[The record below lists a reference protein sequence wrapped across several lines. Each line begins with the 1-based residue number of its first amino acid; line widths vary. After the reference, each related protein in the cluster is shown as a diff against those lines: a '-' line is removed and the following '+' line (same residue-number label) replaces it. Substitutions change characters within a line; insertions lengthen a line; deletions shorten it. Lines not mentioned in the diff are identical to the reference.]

1 MAANRAVVYQGP
13 RKVEVQSRDYPKMAD
28 PRGRKLEH
36 AVILKVV
43 ATNICGSDLHIY
55 RGRFPFPKGE
65 QLGHEITGEVIELGS
80 DVEYLK
86 KGDLVSVPFNV
97 ACGRC
102 RNCRERR
109 TDVCLNTNPAVA
121 CGAYGFNLG
130 GWQGGQAEYHL
141 VPYADFQLL
150 KFPDKDRAM
159 AKIKE
164 LAFLSDILPTAYHG
178 CMEAHVTT
186 GSTVYIG
193 GAGPVGRAAA
203 ASSRLLGAS
212 CIIVGDPIPARRA
225 LVKKAGYEVVDT
237 TKETPLPDQI
247 EAILG
252 EREVDCGVDCVGFEA
267 HGHGRM
273 SGEEDSEAVL
283 NALFSVV
290 RAGGAMGVPGI
301 YGEGDPHAKTDE
313 AKRGRLRLD
322 LGKAWI
328 KSPSL
333 TAGQAPVMHYNRQL
347 MQAILWGRM
356 EYLNEV
362 LNPAVIRMEQAVEAY
377 QLFDKGEPKKYII
390 DPHGTLGKAA

>member
-13 RKVEVQSRDYPKMAD
+13 RKVEVQSRDYPKMVD
-28 PRGRKLEH
+28 PRGRKLAH

-55 RGRFPFPKGE
+55 RGRFPFPKGD

-80 DVEYLK
+80 DVEYIK

-102 RNCRERR
+102 RNCRERH

-150 KFPDKDRAM
+150 KFPDRDRAM
-159 AKIKE
+159 AKMKE
-164 LAFLSDILPTAYHG
+164 LAFLSDILPTGYHG
-178 CMEAHVTT
+178 CMEAGVTT

-203 ASSRLLGAS
+203 ASARLLGAS
-212 CIIVGDPIPARRA
+212 CIIVGDPNAARRE

-237 TKETPLPDQI
+237 TKATPLPDQI

-267 HGHGRM
+267 HGYGKM
-273 SGEEDSEAVL
+273 AGEEDSEAVL
-283 NALFSVV
+283 NALFAVV

-301 YGEGDPHAKTDE
+301 YAEGDPHAKTEDE
-313 AKRGRLRLD
+313 KRGRLRLD

-333 TAGQAPVMHYNRQL
+333 TAGQAPVMRYNRQL

-356 EYLNEV
+356 EYLSEV
-362 LNPAVIRMEQAVEAY
+362 LNPAVIRLEQAVEAY
-377 QLFDKGEPKKYII
+377 QLFDRGEPKKYII
-390 DPHGTLGKAA
+390 DPHGSLGKAG